1 MSSSAPVLSPELSP
15 DPLPSQPRGWLLAA
29 AALIPVNLAPSL
41 LLALVG
47 TIQGYTRYGG
57 AILRDPLFGLAALLS
72 LAAVGVAFLGEDW
85 RLSLPGM
92 FNYWP
97 FLLMLPAFAAV
108 LADRVSGTESFRVS
122 GTESFR
128 VSGTESFRVSGTE
141 FHPVGRRRLAQML
154 VLGSG
159 LMLLLG
165 WGEVLWEWQGHF
177 FLGPVWITGVAGGER
192 PAAAFTSP
200 NILAIYLVI
209 HLCLAAGLWLDRADR
224 DWPQAV
230 GLGAVLGLGSLLLLL
245 TASRNGWGAGG
256 LALVIG
262 LALRRCWWGIGILVG
277 IGLAGLAAAWDWPGW
292 RAVVPRLI
300 WSRLADTFDPQ
311 ALYFSSTANR
321 LDAWQFALQM
331 VQERPLTGWGWQSFA
346 ALYNAQ
352 DPPELLGHC
361 HNLYLHLAAE
371 GGIPLLLGHLIL
383 WGWILARGWQAWRR
397 SQESVLLG
405 MLLALTAFFASG
417 LLDVV
422 MLDGRIHLLVTLLL
436 GAVWGASLE
445 QRSTKGQCNQDLG

>member
-1 MSSSAPVLSPELSP
+1 MSSSAPVSSQQLSP

-47 TIQGYTRYGG
+47 TIQGYTRCGG
-57 AILRDPLFGLAALLS
+57 RILRDPLFGLAALLS
-72 LAAVGVAFLGEDW
+72 LAAVGVAFWGEDW

-97 FLLMLPAFAAV
+97 FLLMLPAFADA
-108 LADRVSGTESFRVS
+108 LASRG
-122 GTESFR
+122 
-128 VSGTESFRVSGTE
+128 SGTE

-177 FLGPVWITGVAGGER
+177 FWGPVWITGVAGGER

-311 ALYFSSTANR
+311 SLYFSSTANR

-445 QRSTKGQCNQDLG
+445 RQRDSISGKEQAQRGYR

>member
-1 MSSSAPVLSPELSP
+1 MSSSAPVSSQQLSP

-47 TIQGYTRYGG
+47 TIQGYTRCGG
-57 AILRDPLFGLAALLS
+57 RILRDPLFGLAALLS
-72 LAAVGVAFLGEDW
+72 LAAVGVAFWGEDW

-97 FLLMLPAFAAV
+97 FLLMLPAFADA
-108 LADRVSGTESFRVS
+108 LASRG
-122 GTESFR
+122 
-128 VSGTESFRVSGTE
+128 SGTE

-177 FLGPVWITGVAGGER
+177 FWGPVWITGVAGGER

-311 ALYFSSTANR
+311 ALHYSSTANR

-445 QRSTKGQCNQDLG
+445 RQRDSISGKEQAQRGYR

>member
-1 MSSSAPVLSPELSP
+1 MSSSAPVLSQQLSP

-108 LADRVSGTESFRVS
+108 LASRGSGTESC
-122 GTESFR
+122 
-128 VSGTESFRVSGTE
+128 
-141 FHPVGRRRLAQML
+141 PVGRRRLAQVL

-200 NILAIYLVI
+200 NTLAIYLVI
-209 HLCLAAGLWLDRADR
+209 HLCLAAGLWLDQADK

-256 LALVIG
+256 LALMMG

-311 ALYFSSTANR
+311 ALHFSSTANR

-331 VQERPLTGWGWQSFA
+331 ARERPLTGWGWQSFA

-352 DPPELLGHC
+352 EPPELLGHC

>member
-72 LAAVGVAFLGEDW
+72 LAAVGVAFWGEDW

-97 FLLMLPAFAAV
+97 FLLMLPAFADA
-108 LADRVSGTESFRVS
+108 LASRG
-122 GTESFR
+122 
-128 VSGTESFRVSGTE
+128 SGTE
-141 FHPVGRRRLAQML
+141 FHPVGRRRLAQVL

-165 WGEVLWEWQGHF
+165 WGEVLWGWQGHF

-256 LALVIG
+256 LALMMG

-383 WGWILARGWQAWRR
+383 WGWILARGWHAWRR

-445 QRSTKGQCNQDLG
+445 RQRDSISGKEQAQRGYR

>member
-47 TIQGYTRYGG
+47 TIQGYTRCGG
-57 AILRDPLFGLAALLS
+57 RILRDPLFGLAALLS

-97 FLLMLPAFAAV
+97 FLLMLPTFADA
-108 LADRVSGTESFRVS
+108 LASRG
-122 GTESFR
+122 
-128 VSGTESFRVSGTE
+128 SGTE

-245 TASRNGWGAGG
+245 TASRNGWGVGG
-256 LALVIG
+256 LALMMG

-311 ALYFSSTANR
+311 ALHFSSTANR

-352 DPPELLGHC
+352 EPPELLGHC

-383 WGWILARGWQAWRR
+383 WGWILARGWHAWRR

-445 QRSTKGQCNQDLG
+445 RQRDSISGKEQAQRGYR

>member
-1 MSSSAPVLSPELSP
+1 MSSSAPVSSQQLSP

-47 TIQGYTRYGG
+47 TIQGYTRCGG
-57 AILRDPLFGLAALLS
+57 RILRDPLFGLAALLS
-72 LAAVGVAFLGEDW
+72 LAAVGVAFWGEDW

-97 FLLMLPAFAAV
+97 FLLMLPAFADA
-108 LADRVSGTESFRVS
+108 LASRG
-122 GTESFR
+122 
-128 VSGTESFRVSGTE
+128 SGTE

-245 TASRNGWGAGG
+245 TASRNGWGVGG

-277 IGLAGLAAAWDWPGW
+277 LGLAGLAAAWDWPGW

-445 QRSTKGQCNQDLG
+445 RQRDSISGKEQAQRGYR

>member
-1 MSSSAPVLSPELSP
+1 MSSSAPVSSQQLSP

-47 TIQGYTRYGG
+47 TIQGYTRCGG
-57 AILRDPLFGLAALLS
+57 RILRDPLFGLAALLS
-72 LAAVGVAFLGEDW
+72 LAAVGVAFWGEDW

-97 FLLMLPAFAAV
+97 FLLMLPAFADA
-108 LADRVSGTESFRVS
+108 LASRGSGTESC
-122 GTESFR
+122 
-128 VSGTESFRVSGTE
+128 
-141 FHPVGRRRLAQML
+141 PVGRRRLAQVL

-165 WGEVLWEWQGHF
+165 WGEVLWGWQGHF
-177 FLGPVWITGVAGGER
+177 FWGPVWITGVAGGER

-200 NILAIYLVI
+200 NTLAIYLVI
-209 HLCLAAGLWLDRADR
+209 HLCLAAGLWLDQADR
-224 DWPQAV
+224 DWPRVV

-245 TASRNGWGAGG
+245 TASRNGWGVGG
-256 LALVIG
+256 LALMMG
-262 LALRRCWWGIGILVG
+262 LALRRCWWGIGILAG
-277 IGLAGLAAAWDWPGW
+277 LGLAGLAAAWDWPGW

-311 ALYFSSTANR
+311 ALHFSSTANR
-321 LDAWQFALQM
+321 LDAWHFALQM
-331 VQERPLTGWGWQSFA
+331 ARERPLTGWGWQSFA

-352 DPPELLGHC
+352 EPPELLGHC

-445 QRSTKGQCNQDLG
+445 RQRDSISGKEQAQRGYR

>member
-1 MSSSAPVLSPELSP
+1 MSSSAPVSSQQLSP

-47 TIQGYTRYGG
+47 TIQGYTRCGG
-57 AILRDPLFGLAALLS
+57 RILRDPLFGLAALLS

-97 FLLMLPAFAAV
+97 FLLMLPAFADA
-108 LADRVSGTESFRVS
+108 LASRGSGTESC
-122 GTESFR
+122 
-128 VSGTESFRVSGTE
+128 
-141 FHPVGRRRLAQML
+141 PVGRRRLAQVL

-165 WGEVLWEWQGHF
+165 WGEVLWGWQGHF

-445 QRSTKGQCNQDLG
+445 RQRDSISGKEQAQRGYR

>member
-72 LAAVGVAFLGEDW
+72 LAAVGVAFWGEDW

-97 FLLMLPAFAAV
+97 FLLMLPAFADA
-108 LADRVSGTESFRVS
+108 LASRG
-122 GTESFR
+122 
-128 VSGTESFRVSGTE
+128 SGTE
-141 FHPVGRRRLAQML
+141 FHPVGRRRLAQVL

-165 WGEVLWEWQGHF
+165 WGEVLWGWQGHF
-177 FLGPVWITGVAGGER
+177 FWGPVWITGVAGGER

-200 NILAIYLVI
+200 NTLAIYLVI

-245 TASRNGWGAGG
+245 TASRNGWGVGG

-383 WGWILARGWQAWRR
+383 WGWILARGWHAWRR

-445 QRSTKGQCNQDLG
+445 RQRDSISGKEQAQRGYR

>member
-1 MSSSAPVLSPELSP
+1 MSSSAPVSSQQLSP

-72 LAAVGVAFLGEDW
+72 LAAVGVAFWGEDW

-108 LADRVSGTESFRVS
+108 LASRGSGTESC
-122 GTESFR
+122 
-128 VSGTESFRVSGTE
+128 
-141 FHPVGRRRLAQML
+141 PVGRRRLAQVL

-165 WGEVLWEWQGHF
+165 WGEVLWGWQGHF
-177 FLGPVWITGVAGGER
+177 FWGPVWITGVAGGER

-200 NILAIYLVI
+200 NTLAIYLVI
-209 HLCLAAGLWLDRADR
+209 HLCLAAGLWLDQADK

-383 WGWILARGWQAWRR
+383 WGWILARGWHAWRR

>member
-47 TIQGYTRYGG
+47 TIQGYTRCGG
-57 AILRDPLFGLAALLS
+57 RILRDPLFGLAALLS
-72 LAAVGVAFLGEDW
+72 LAAVGVAFWGEDW

-97 FLLMLPAFAAV
+97 FLLMLPAFADA
-108 LADRVSGTESFRVS
+108 LASRGSGTESC
-122 GTESFR
+122 
-128 VSGTESFRVSGTE
+128 
-141 FHPVGRRRLAQML
+141 PVGRRRLAQVL

-245 TASRNGWGAGG
+245 TASRNGWGVGG
-256 LALVIG
+256 LALMMG

-277 IGLAGLAAAWDWPGW
+277 LGLAGLAAAWDWPGW

-383 WGWILARGWQAWRR
+383 WGWILARGWHAWRR

>member
-1 MSSSAPVLSPELSP
+1 MSSSAPVSSQQLSP

-47 TIQGYTRYGG
+47 TIQGYTRCGG
-57 AILRDPLFGLAALLS
+57 RILRDPLFGLAALLS
-72 LAAVGVAFLGEDW
+72 LAAVGVAFWGEDW

-97 FLLMLPAFAAV
+97 FLLMLPAFADA
-108 LADRVSGTESFRVS
+108 LASRG
-122 GTESFR
+122 
-128 VSGTESFRVSGTE
+128 SGTE

-177 FLGPVWITGVAGGER
+177 FWGPVWITGVAGGER

-200 NILAIYLVI
+200 NTLAIYLVI

-245 TASRNGWGAGG
+245 TASRNGWGVGG
-256 LALVIG
+256 LALMMG

>member
-1 MSSSAPVLSPELSP
+1 MSSSAPVSSQQLSP

-72 LAAVGVAFLGEDW
+72 LAAVGVAFWGEDW

-122 GTESFR
+122 GTESC
-128 VSGTESFRVSGTE
+128 
-141 FHPVGRRRLAQML
+141 PVGRRRLAQVL

-445 QRSTKGQCNQDLG
+445 RQRDSISGKEQAQRGYR

>member
-1 MSSSAPVLSPELSP
+1 MSSSAPVSSQQLSP

-47 TIQGYTRYGG
+47 TIQGYTRCGG
-57 AILRDPLFGLAALLS
+57 RILRDPLFGLAALLS
-72 LAAVGVAFLGEDW
+72 LAAVGVAFWGEDW

-97 FLLMLPAFAAV
+97 FLLMLPAFADA
-108 LADRVSGTESFRVS
+108 LASRG
-122 GTESFR
+122 
-128 VSGTESFRVSGTE
+128 SGTE
-141 FHPVGRRRLAQML
+141 FHPVGRRRLAQVL

-165 WGEVLWEWQGHF
+165 WGEVLWGWQGHF
-177 FLGPVWITGVAGGER
+177 FWGPVWITGVAGGER

-209 HLCLAAGLWLDRADR
+209 HLCLAAGLWLDQADK
-224 DWPQAV
+224 DWPRVV

-445 QRSTKGQCNQDLG
+445 RQRDSISGKEQAQRGYR

>member
-122 GTESFR
+122 GTE
-128 VSGTESFRVSGTE
+128 
-141 FHPVGRRRLAQML
+141 FHPVGRRRLAQVL

-165 WGEVLWEWQGHF
+165 WGEVLWGWQGHF
-177 FLGPVWITGVAGGER
+177 FWGPVWITGVAGGER

-245 TASRNGWGAGG
+245 TASRNGWGVGG

-311 ALYFSSTANR
+311 ALHFSSTANR
-321 LDAWQFALQM
+321 LDAWHFALQM
-331 VQERPLTGWGWQSFA
+331 ARERPLTGWGWQSFA

-352 DPPELLGHC
+352 EPPELLGHC

-445 QRSTKGQCNQDLG
+445 RQRDSISGKEQAQRGYR

>member
-1 MSSSAPVLSPELSP
+1 MSSSAPVSSQQLSP

-47 TIQGYTRYGG
+47 TIQGYTRCGG
-57 AILRDPLFGLAALLS
+57 RILRDPLFGLAALLS
-72 LAAVGVAFLGEDW
+72 LAAVGVAFWGEDW

-97 FLLMLPAFAAV
+97 FLLMLPAFADA
-108 LADRVSGTESFRVS
+108 LASRG
-122 GTESFR
+122 
-128 VSGTESFRVSGTE
+128 SGTE

-165 WGEVLWEWQGHF
+165 WGEVLWGWQGHF
-177 FLGPVWITGVAGGER
+177 FWGPVWITGVAGGER

-256 LALVIG
+256 LALMMG

-277 IGLAGLAAAWDWPGW
+277 LGLAGLAAAWDWPGW

-311 ALYFSSTANR
+311 ALHFSSTANR
-321 LDAWQFALQM
+321 LDAWHFALQM
-331 VQERPLTGWGWQSFA
+331 ARERPLTGWGWQSFA

-352 DPPELLGHC
+352 EPPELLGHC

-445 QRSTKGQCNQDLG
+445 RQRDSISGKEQAQRGYR

>member
-47 TIQGYTRYGG
+47 TIQGYTRCGG
-57 AILRDPLFGLAALLS
+57 RILRDPLFGLAALLS

-97 FLLMLPAFAAV
+97 FLLMLPTFADA
-108 LADRVSGTESFRVS
+108 LASRG
-122 GTESFR
+122 
-128 VSGTESFRVSGTE
+128 SGTE

-245 TASRNGWGAGG
+245 TASRNGWGVGG
-256 LALVIG
+256 LALMMG
-262 LALRRCWWGIGILVG
+262 LALRRCWWGIGILAG
-277 IGLAGLAAAWDWPGW
+277 LGLAGLAAAWDWPGW

-311 ALYFSSTANR
+311 ALHFSSTANR
-321 LDAWQFALQM
+321 LDAWHFALQM
-331 VQERPLTGWGWQSFA
+331 ARERPLTGWGWQSFA

>member
-122 GTESFR
+122 GTESC
-128 VSGTESFRVSGTE
+128 
-141 FHPVGRRRLAQML
+141 PVGRRRLAQVL

-165 WGEVLWEWQGHF
+165 WGEVLWGWQGHF
-177 FLGPVWITGVAGGER
+177 FWGPVWITGVAGGER

-200 NILAIYLVI
+200 NTLAIYLVI

>member
-1 MSSSAPVLSPELSP
+1 MSSSAPVSSPELSP

-72 LAAVGVAFLGEDW
+72 LAAVGVAFWGEDW

-122 GTESFR
+122 GTE
-128 VSGTESFRVSGTE
+128 
-141 FHPVGRRRLAQML
+141 FHPVGRRRLAQVL

-165 WGEVLWEWQGHF
+165 WGEVLWGWQGHF

-445 QRSTKGQCNQDLG
+445 RQRDSISGKEQAQRGYR

>member
-47 TIQGYTRYGG
+47 TIQGYTRCGG
-57 AILRDPLFGLAALLS
+57 RILRDPLFGLAALLS
-72 LAAVGVAFLGEDW
+72 LAAVGVAFWGEDW

-97 FLLMLPAFAAV
+97 FLLMLPAFADA
-108 LADRVSGTESFRVS
+108 LASRGSGTESC
-122 GTESFR
+122 
-128 VSGTESFRVSGTE
+128 
-141 FHPVGRRRLAQML
+141 PVGRRRLAQVL

-165 WGEVLWEWQGHF
+165 WGEVLWGWQGHF
-177 FLGPVWITGVAGGER
+177 FWGPVWITGVAGGER

-200 NILAIYLVI
+200 NTLAIYLVI

-245 TASRNGWGAGG
+245 TASRNGWGVGG
-256 LALVIG
+256 LALMMG
-262 LALRRCWWGIGILVG
+262 LALRRCWWGIGILAG
-277 IGLAGLAAAWDWPGW
+277 LGLAGLAAAWDWPGW

-331 VQERPLTGWGWQSFA
+331 ARERPLTGWGWQSFA

-352 DPPELLGHC
+352 EPPELLGHC

-445 QRSTKGQCNQDLG
+445 RQRDSISGKEQAQRGYR

>member
-1 MSSSAPVLSPELSP
+1 
-15 DPLPSQPRGWLLAA
+15 
-29 AALIPVNLAPSL
+29 
-41 LLALVG
+41 
-47 TIQGYTRYGG
+47 
-57 AILRDPLFGLAALLS
+57 
-72 LAAVGVAFLGEDW
+72 
-85 RLSLPGM
+85 
-92 FNYWP
+92 
-97 FLLMLPAFAAV
+97 
-108 LADRVSGTESFRVS
+108 
-122 GTESFR
+122 
-128 VSGTESFRVSGTE
+128 TESFRVSGTE
-141 FHPVGRRRLAQML
+141 FHPVGRRRLAQVL

-245 TASRNGWGAGG
+245 TASRNGWGVGG

-311 ALYFSSTANR
+311 ALHFSSTANR
-321 LDAWQFALQM
+321 LDAWHFALQM
-331 VQERPLTGWGWQSFA
+331 ARERPLTGWGWQSFA

-352 DPPELLGHC
+352 EPPELLGHC

-445 QRSTKGQCNQDLG
+445 RQRDSISGKEQAQRGYR

>member
-1 MSSSAPVLSPELSP
+1 MSSSAPVSSQQLSP

-47 TIQGYTRYGG
+47 TIQGYTRCGG
-57 AILRDPLFGLAALLS
+57 RILRDPLFGLAALLS

-97 FLLMLPAFAAV
+97 FLLMLPAFADA
-108 LADRVSGTESFRVS
+108 LASRGSGTESC
-122 GTESFR
+122 
-128 VSGTESFRVSGTE
+128 
-141 FHPVGRRRLAQML
+141 PVGRRRLAQVL

-200 NILAIYLVI
+200 NTLAIYLVI
-209 HLCLAAGLWLDRADR
+209 HLCLAAGLWLDQADK
-224 DWPQAV
+224 DWPRVV

-245 TASRNGWGAGG
+245 TASRNGWGVGG

-262 LALRRCWWGIGILVG
+262 LALRRCWWGIGILAG
-277 IGLAGLAAAWDWPGW
+277 LGLAGLAAAWDWPGW

-321 LDAWQFALQM
+321 LDAWHFALQM
-331 VQERPLTGWGWQSFA
+331 ARERPLTGWGWQSFA

-352 DPPELLGHC
+352 EPPELLGHC

-383 WGWILARGWQAWRR
+383 WGWILAGGWQAWRR

-445 QRSTKGQCNQDLG
+445 RQRDSISGKEQAQRGYR

>member
-1 MSSSAPVLSPELSP
+1 MSSSAPVSSQQLSP

-47 TIQGYTRYGG
+47 TIQGYTRCGG
-57 AILRDPLFGLAALLS
+57 RILRDPLFGLAALLS

-97 FLLMLPAFAAV
+97 FLLMLPAFADA
-108 LADRVSGTESFRVS
+108 LASRG
-122 GTESFR
+122 
-128 VSGTESFRVSGTE
+128 SGTE
-141 FHPVGRRRLAQML
+141 FHPVGRRRLAQVL

-165 WGEVLWEWQGHF
+165 WGEVLWGWQGHF
-177 FLGPVWITGVAGGER
+177 FWGPVWITGVAGGER

-200 NILAIYLVI
+200 NTLAIYLVI
-209 HLCLAAGLWLDRADR
+209 HLCLAAGLWLDQADK
-224 DWPQAV
+224 DWPRVV

-245 TASRNGWGAGG
+245 TASRNGWGVGG

-262 LALRRCWWGIGILVG
+262 LALRRCWWGIGILAG
-277 IGLAGLAAAWDWPGW
+277 LGLAGLAAAWDWPGW

-321 LDAWQFALQM
+321 LDAWHFALQM

>member
-1 MSSSAPVLSPELSP
+1 MSSSAPVSSQQLSP

-47 TIQGYTRYGG
+47 TIQGYTRCGG
-57 AILRDPLFGLAALLS
+57 RILRDPLFGLAALLS
-72 LAAVGVAFLGEDW
+72 LAAVGVAFWGEDW

-97 FLLMLPAFAAV
+97 FLLMLPAFADA
-108 LADRVSGTESFRVS
+108 LASRG
-122 GTESFR
+122 
-128 VSGTESFRVSGTE
+128 SGTE

-245 TASRNGWGAGG
+245 TASRNGWGVGG
-256 LALVIG
+256 LALMMG

>member
-1 MSSSAPVLSPELSP
+1 MSSSAPVSSPELSP

-122 GTESFR
+122 GTE
-128 VSGTESFRVSGTE
+128 
-141 FHPVGRRRLAQML
+141 FHPVGRRRLAQVL

-192 PAAAFTSP
+192 PAAAFSSP

-311 ALYFSSTANR
+311 ALHFSSTANR

-445 QRSTKGQCNQDLG
+445 RQRDSISGKEQAQRGYR

>member
-1 MSSSAPVLSPELSP
+1 MSSSAPVSSQQLSP

-72 LAAVGVAFLGEDW
+72 LAVVGVAFWGEDW

-108 LADRVSGTESFRVS
+108 LASRGSGTESC
-122 GTESFR
+122 
-128 VSGTESFRVSGTE
+128 
-141 FHPVGRRRLAQML
+141 PVGRRRLAQVL

-165 WGEVLWEWQGHF
+165 WGEVLWGWQGHF
-177 FLGPVWITGVAGGER
+177 FWGPVWITGVAGGER

-200 NILAIYLVI
+200 NTLAIYLVI
-209 HLCLAAGLWLDRADR
+209 HLCLAAGLWLDQADK
-224 DWPQAV
+224 DWPRVV

-331 VQERPLTGWGWQSFA
+331 ARERPLTGWGWQSFA

-445 QRSTKGQCNQDLG
+445 RQRDSISGKEQAQRGYR

>member
-72 LAAVGVAFLGEDW
+72 LAAVGVAFWGEDW

-97 FLLMLPAFAAV
+97 FLLMLPAFADA
-108 LADRVSGTESFRVS
+108 LASRG
-122 GTESFR
+122 
-128 VSGTESFRVSGTE
+128 SGTE
-141 FHPVGRRRLAQML
+141 FHPVGRRRLAQVL

-165 WGEVLWEWQGHF
+165 WGEVLWGWQGHF

-200 NILAIYLVI
+200 NTLAIYLVI
-209 HLCLAAGLWLDRADR
+209 HLCLAAGLWLDQADK
-224 DWPQAV
+224 DWPRVV

-352 DPPELLGHC
+352 EPPELLGHC

-383 WGWILARGWQAWRR
+383 WGWILARGWHVWRR

-445 QRSTKGQCNQDLG
+445 RQRDSISGKEQAQRGYR

>member
-1 MSSSAPVLSPELSP
+1 MSSSAPVSSQQLSP

-47 TIQGYTRYGG
+47 TIQGYTRCGG
-57 AILRDPLFGLAALLS
+57 RILRDPLFGLAALLS

-97 FLLMLPAFAAV
+97 FLLMLPAFADA
-108 LADRVSGTESFRVS
+108 LASRG
-122 GTESFR
+122 
-128 VSGTESFRVSGTE
+128 SGTE
-141 FHPVGRRRLAQML
+141 FHPVGRRRLAQVL

-165 WGEVLWEWQGHF
+165 WGEVLWGWQGHF
-177 FLGPVWITGVAGGER
+177 FWGPVWITGVAGGER

-200 NILAIYLVI
+200 NTLAIYLVI
-209 HLCLAAGLWLDRADR
+209 HLCLAAGLWLDQADK
-224 DWPQAV
+224 DWPRVV

-245 TASRNGWGAGG
+245 TASRNGWGVGG
-256 LALVIG
+256 LALMMG

-383 WGWILARGWQAWRR
+383 WGSILARGWQAWRR

>member
-1 MSSSAPVLSPELSP
+1 MSSSAPVSSQQLSP

-47 TIQGYTRYGG
+47 TIQGYTRCGG
-57 AILRDPLFGLAALLS
+57 RILRDPLFGLAALLS
-72 LAAVGVAFLGEDW
+72 LAAVGVAFWGEDW

-97 FLLMLPAFAAV
+97 FLLMLPAFADA
-108 LADRVSGTESFRVS
+108 LASRG
-122 GTESFR
+122 
-128 VSGTESFRVSGTE
+128 SGTE

-200 NILAIYLVI
+200 NTLAIYLVI
-209 HLCLAAGLWLDRADR
+209 HLCLAAGLWLDQADK
-224 DWPQAV
+224 DWPRVV

-277 IGLAGLAAAWDWPGW
+277 LGLAGLAAAWDWPGW

-445 QRSTKGQCNQDLG
+445 RQRDSISGKEQAQRGYR

>member
-1 MSSSAPVLSPELSP
+1 MSSSAPVSSQQLSP

-47 TIQGYTRYGG
+47 TIQGYTRCGG
-57 AILRDPLFGLAALLS
+57 RILRDPLFGLAALLS
-72 LAAVGVAFLGEDW
+72 LAAVGVAFWGEDW

-97 FLLMLPAFAAV
+97 FLLMLPAFADA
-108 LADRVSGTESFRVS
+108 LASRG
-122 GTESFR
+122 
-128 VSGTESFRVSGTE
+128 SGTE

-256 LALVIG
+256 LALMMG

-331 VQERPLTGWGWQSFA
+331 ARERPLTGWGWQSFA

-352 DPPELLGHC
+352 EPPELLGHC

>member
-1 MSSSAPVLSPELSP
+1 MSSSAPVSSQQLSP

-47 TIQGYTRYGG
+47 TIQGYTRCGG
-57 AILRDPLFGLAALLS
+57 RILRDPLFGLAALLS
-72 LAAVGVAFLGEDW
+72 LAAVGVAFWGEDW

-97 FLLMLPAFAAV
+97 FLLMLPAFADA
-108 LADRVSGTESFRVS
+108 LASRG
-122 GTESFR
+122 
-128 VSGTESFRVSGTE
+128 SGTE

-165 WGEVLWEWQGHF
+165 WGEVLWGWQGHF

-445 QRSTKGQCNQDLG
+445 RQRDSISGKEQAQRGYR

>member
-1 MSSSAPVLSPELSP
+1 MSSSAPVSSQQLSP

-47 TIQGYTRYGG
+47 TIQGYTRCGG
-57 AILRDPLFGLAALLS
+57 RILRDPLFGLAALLS

-97 FLLMLPAFAAV
+97 FLLMLPAFADA
-108 LADRVSGTESFRVS
+108 LASRG
-122 GTESFR
+122 
-128 VSGTESFRVSGTE
+128 SGTE

-445 QRSTKGQCNQDLG
+445 RQRDSISGKEQAQRGYR